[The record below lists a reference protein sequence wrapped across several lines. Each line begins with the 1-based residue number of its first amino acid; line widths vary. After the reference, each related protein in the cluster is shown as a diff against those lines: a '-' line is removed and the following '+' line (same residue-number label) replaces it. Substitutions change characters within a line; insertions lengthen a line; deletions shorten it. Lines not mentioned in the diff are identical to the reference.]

1 MSWFLSALYRD
12 RNTGR
17 APRLMTPIAPSA
29 TTISSIISRG
39 DSIMKHATRCW
50 LVLGLG
56 LVGSDAAHAELLSA
70 SGVTCQPATSA
81 DAAKL
86 DYTDGHPA
94 NIYSAPGTTAQ
105 MANVVCPLPS
115 TPPGY
120 VMAAATAYF
129 TDFSDRRWSKCT
141 FMNGYATDTARIV
154 MTVGISPGSHIGRAR
169 LVVDPAT
176 LIPFVVRC
184 PIRPGQTLYALE
196 TELTP
201 LP

>member
-1 MSWFLSALYRD
+1 
-12 RNTGR
+12 
-17 APRLMTPIAPSA
+17 
-29 TTISSIISRG
+29 
-39 DSIMKHATRCW
+39 MKHATRCG

-56 LVGSDAAHAELLSA
+56 LMGSAAAHAELLLA

-81 DAAKL
+81 DTAKL

-94 NIYSAPGTTAQ
+94 NIYSAPGTSAQ
-105 MANVVCPLPS
+105 VANVVCPLPS

-120 VMAAATAYF
+120 VMAAASVYF
-129 TDFSDRRWSKCT
+129 TDFDRRWSKCT
-141 FMNGYATDTARIV
+141 FMNGYATDTAR
-154 MTVGISPGSHIGRAR
+154 TVTTVSTPTASYIGRAR

-184 PIRPGQTLYALE
+184 PIRPGQTLYSVE

-201 LP
+201 VP